1 MAKENKVKKG
11 QLDIHSENIFPII
24 KKWLYS
30 EHDIFIREL
39 VSNSMD
45 AMEKRK
51 HEDENVKV
59 EDLKVEIK
67 VDKKKKTIQVID
79 TGIGMTEEEIKKYIN
94 QIAFSGAED
103 FVEKYKDKQD
113 NMIGHFG
120 LGFYSSFM
128 VADKVE
134 IDSLSWKEASQPAGW
149 QCDGSTEY
157 EMVKSK
163 KKEVGTVVTVH
174 VSEENENYLEESKIK
189 EIVEKFCNFLP
200 YPIMLGK
207 DQLNQTTALW
217 NKKHSEVKEEEYNE
231 FYKNLFHEYQD
242 PLFSIHLNVDF
253 PFNLKGILYFPKIKN
268 DLDVKKGAVKLYC
281 RNVFVSDNLKQI
293 IPEFLLLL
301 RGGIDIPDIP
311 LNVSRSFLQEDEK
324 VKKINK
330 YIIKKVSDHFKKVFK
345 SDRKKYE
352 EYWKDINNFIK
363 YGILTEEK
371 FYDAMKDVII
381 FKTTS
386 DDYVSLDEYLERNK
400 SEDKPQKIYY
410 AADED
415 SQVSYIKLMKD
426 QGIEVLYSE
435 SVLDSHLFQHLESK
449 NSDISFVR
457 VDSEVNKN
465 IVDADDNE
473 EKDENGQTIS
483 DKIKEIFTTN
493 LNGEIKASFSK
504 DDLKK
509 YFKDNSEATE
519 ILSPLL
525 DKDGDNSTVK
535 PYEISIEN
543 RKKLGEKAFNDLIEK
558 AYTEITIDIKK
569 LKSQEISGMVVF
581 NEQMRRFHEM
591 NYLASNQEFSMLSN
605 HTLMINK
612 LNPVIQKIV
621 KLFDANK
628 NDEVKILCNYI
639 HQLALLEQ
647 KKFDGKELKH
657 FIENANKIMDLIKV

>member
-1 MAKENKVKKG
+1 MAKIKNEKG
-11 QLDIHSENIFPII
+11 QLHIHSENIFPII

-30 EHDIFIREL
+30 EHDIFVREL
-39 VSNSMD
+39 VSNAID

-51 HEDENVKV
+51 YEDSNVKE
-59 EDLKVEIK
+59 EDFKVEIK
-67 VDKKKKTIQVID
+67 VDKKKKIIQVID
-79 TGIGMTEEEIKKYIN
+79 NGIGMTEEEVKKYIN

-103 FVEKYKDKQD
+103 FIEKYKEKQN

-128 VADKVE
+128 VAEKVT
-134 IDSLSWKEASQPAGW
+134 IDTLSWKEDAIPAFW
-149 QCDGSTEY
+149 ECDGSTEY
-157 EMVKSK
+157 TIEASK
-163 KKEVGTVVTVH
+163 RKKVGTTVTLH
-174 VSEENENYLEESKIK
+174 IADENSSYFEDGKIK
-189 EIVEKFCNFLP
+189 EIVERFCNFLQ
-200 YPIMLGK
+200 YPIMIGK
-207 DQLNQTTALW
+207 DQINQTSALW
-217 NKKHSEVKEEEYNE
+217 NKQPSDVKEEEYNE
-231 FYKNLFHEYQD
+231 FYKSLFHEYQD

-253 PFNLKGILYFPKIKN
+253 PFNLKGILYFPKIQN
-268 DLDVKKGAVKLYC
+268 DLETKKGAVKLYC

-324 VKKINK
+324 VRKINK
-330 YIIKKVSDHFKKVFK
+330 YIIKKVADHFKKVFK
-345 SDRKKYE
+345 TDRKKYE

-371 FYDAMKDVII
+371 FYEAMKDIII

-386 DDYVSLDEYLERNK
+386 NDYVSLSEYLERNK

-415 SQVSYIKLMKD
+415 SQVSYIKLMNE

-435 SVLDSHLFQHLESK
+435 SVLDSHIFQHLELK
-449 NSDISFVR
+449 NPDITFVR
-457 VDSEVNKN
+457 VDSEVNQN
-465 IVDADDNE
+465 LVDADDVE
-473 EKDENGQTIS
+473 EVDENGQTLS
-483 DKIKEIFTTN
+483 DKIKEIFVTN
-493 LNGEIKASFSK
+493 LNDSIKANFSK

-509 YFKDNSEATE
+509 FFKDHKDSAE
-519 ILSPLL
+519 ILTPFLEADNENSIVRPFDIPLE
-525 DKDGDNSTVK
+525 TRV
-535 PYEISIEN
+535 
-543 RKKLGEKAFNDLIEK
+543 KLGDAFDALVEK
-558 AYTEITIDIKK
+558 AYTNITIDIKK
-569 LKSQEISGMVVF
+569 LKSNEISAMVVF

-591 NYLASNQEFSMLSN
+591 NYLSSNQGFDMLAN

-621 KLFDANK
+621 KLNDANQTE
-628 NDEVKILCNYI
+628 NVKTLCRYI

-647 KKFDGKELKH
+647 KKFDGKELKE
-657 FIENANKIMDLIKV
+657 FIENANKIMQLIEV

>member
-1 MAKENKVKKG
+1 MAKKKFDEKG
-11 QLDIHSENIFPII
+11 QLHIHSENIFPII

-30 EHDIFIREL
+30 EHDIFVREL
-39 VSNSMD
+39 VSNSID

-51 HEDENVKV
+51 YEDKNVNLD
-59 EDLKVEIK
+59 ELKIEIK

-79 TGIGMTEEEIKKYIN
+79 SGIGMTEEEVKKYIN

-103 FVEKYKDKQD
+103 FVQKYKDKQD

-128 VADKVE
+128 VAEKVT
-134 IDSLSWKEASQPAGW
+134 IDTLSYKEDAKPAFW
-149 QCDGSTEY
+149 ECDGSTEY
-157 EMVKSK
+157 AMTKGK
-163 KKEVGTVVTVH
+163 RKEVGTTVTLH
-174 VSEENENYLEESKIK
+174 ISDENKDYLEDSKIK
-189 EIVEKFCNFLP
+189 EIIEKFCNFLQ
-200 YPIMLGK
+200 YPIMMGK
-207 DQLNQTTALW
+207 DQLNQTAALW
-217 NKKHSEVKEEEYNE
+217 NKQPSEVKEEEYNQ
-231 FYKNLFHEYQD
+231 FYKDLFHEYQD

-253 PFNLKGILYFPKIKN
+253 PFNLKGILYFPKIQN

-311 LNVSRSFLQEDEK
+311 LNVSRSFLQEDQK

-330 YIIKKVSDHFKKVFK
+330 YIIKKVADHFKKVFK

-371 FYDAMKDVII
+371 FYDAMKDIII
-381 FKTTS
+381 FKTTN
-386 DDYVSLDEYLERNK
+386 DDYVTLDEYLERNK

-415 SQVSYIKLMKD
+415 SQVSYVKMMKD
-426 QGIEVLYSE
+426 QGIEVVYSE

-449 NSDISFVR
+449 KENVSFVR
-457 VDSEVNKN
+457 VDSEVN
-465 IVDADDNE
+465 DNLVNNDE
-473 EKDENGQTIS
+473 AEVVDENGQTVTA
-483 DKIKEIFTTN
+483 KIKEIFTTN
-493 LNGEIKASFSK
+493 LNDEVKANFSK

-509 YFKDNSEATE
+509 FFKDHKHATE
-519 ILSPLL
+519 LLNPYLESKDENSIIHPYQIPLNVRKEL
-525 DKDGDNSTVK
+525 GDDVFA
-535 PYEISIEN
+535 EIVN
-543 RKKLGEKAFNDLIEK
+543 KAF
-558 AYTEITIDIKK
+558 TQITIDIKN
-569 LKSQEISGMVVF
+569 LKSDEISAMVVF
-581 NEQMRRFHEM
+581 NEQMRRFQEM
-591 NYLASNQEFSMLSN
+591 NYLASNSDFNMLAN

-612 LNPVIQKIV
+612 QNPTIQKII
-621 KLFDANK
+621 KLNEQGK
-628 NDEVKILCNYI
+628 QEEVKTLCKYI

-647 KKFDGKELKH
+647 KKFDGKELKQ
-657 FIENANKIMDLIKV
+657 FIENANKIMNLINA